1 MRRLRWTAV
10 HSVVPYVWSCS
21 ECQGTFG
28 MERAENAGRL
38 TVHVWHCDVLPERIE
53 EYDEHQRKLLPLVR

>member
-1 MRRLRWTAV
+1 
-10 HSVVPYVWSCS
+10 
-21 ECQGTFG
+21 